1 MFTLFYNEIF
11 DGVSFTFDYNNEVV
25 DKEKILPYFT
35 KIYKLP
41 KYLEKVKLF
50 FILFYF
56 LVYFFFLSY
65 FF

>member
-11 DGVSFTFDYNNEVV
+11 DGVSFTFDYNNEVI

-41 KYLEKVKLF
+41 KYLEKVNY
-50 FILFYF
+50 FYLIF
-56 LVYFFFLSY
+56 NF
-65 FF
+65 